1 MCPARKCLKTIKMTF
16 IEKNEIKTIG
26 RKFPAILNNFFCNI
40 VETLNIEQN
49 EHAKDELDQ
58 TLTALKKY

>member
-1 MCPARKCLKTIKMTF
+1 MTF

-58 TLTALKKY
+58 TLTTLKKY